1 VGDQERTVRHG
12 PLLELATRQ
21 HGVVTTAQLRDLG
34 YSKSSVSKAAKAGRL
49 VRLYRGVYAVGHED
63 LSWDGRILAAVF
75 ACGPAVASHWTAA
88 WMWGLLSSR
97 PTTFHLTAPTRR
109 HRHARFTIHFASLVP
124 DDVTEVDGIPV
135 TSPERTT
142 LDLAAAAPKLTAG
155 ILERLDKPPHAF
167 DLRRFGSLLAR
178 SVGHPG
184 YTPLKKELALYRE
197 DFDPAF
203 TRSRLEKRFRRALRA
218 AGIPMPEANAIVGDL
233 ELDCWWGPERFA
245 VELDTFGTHGSRR
258 SFESDR
264 RRQRELALRGIAVE
278 RVTDNQLRDEP
289 EEVLAAVAAQLRR
302 RRRNAPRA

>member
-1 VGDQERTVRHG
+1 
-12 PLLELATRQ
+12 
-21 HGVVTTAQLRDLG
+21 VVTTAQLRDLG

-63 LSWDGRILAAVF
+63 LSWNGKILAAVF
-75 ACGPAVASHWTAA
+75 ASEPAVASHWTAA
-88 WMWGLLSSR
+88 WMWGLLASR

-109 HRHARFTIHFASLVP
+109 HRHARFAIHFASLVP
-124 DDVTEVDGIPV
+124 EDVTEIEGIPL

-142 LDLAAAAPKLTAG
+142 LDLTAAAPKLIAG
-155 ILERLDKPPHAF
+155 LLERLDKPPHAF
-167 DLRRFGSLLAR
+167 DLRRFESLLDR
-178 SVGHPG
+178 TRGHRG
-184 YTPLKKELALYRE
+184 WSRLTEELALYRE

-203 TRSRLEKRFRRALRA
+203 TRSKLERRFRRLLRTTDL
-218 AGIPMPEANAIVGDL
+218 PMPEANAIVGDF
-233 ELDCWWGPERFA
+233 ELDCFWEPERFA

-264 RRQRELALRGIAVE
+264 RRQRELALQGIALE

-289 EEVLAAVAAQLRR
+289 DEILAAIADQLRR